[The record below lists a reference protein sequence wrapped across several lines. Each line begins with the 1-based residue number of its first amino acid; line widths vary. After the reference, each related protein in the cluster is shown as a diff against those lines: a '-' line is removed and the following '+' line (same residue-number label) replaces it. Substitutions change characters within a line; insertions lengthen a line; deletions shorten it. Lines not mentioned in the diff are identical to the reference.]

1 MLLLNQ
7 IAQIWE
13 ISFEKLVFL
22 RNQWTDD
29 PALSHWTKW
38 TVEGYEEFLS
48 KYSKKLH
55 PNHLFNISIKTKLAG
70 FYGKLSGYTMQ
81 DAQYSG
87 VRDHI
92 DRKLE
97 LCKESLEVLEKIL
110 PGLSSVKGNF
120 INLITK
126 LLAIGFW
133 PIFYCYQISN
143 HNLGLLLNEL
153 NMAINYV
160 TQLDT
165 DPDYGPSNAQQAE
178 IMKAYKYLG
187 KNFLEFNIFILTFK
201 KSFFFSEE
209 SIDLLQHE
217 QEGTFENALFT
228 ATVVGLLRSGYG
240 LPEELMI
247 KYAHLKYSAGGY

>member
-1 MLLLNQ
+1 
-7 IAQIWE
+7 
-13 ISFEKLVFL
+13 
-22 RNQWTDD
+22 
-29 PALSHWTKW
+29 
-38 TVEGYEEFLS
+38 
-48 KYSKKLH
+48 
-55 PNHLFNISIKTKLAG
+55 
-70 FYGKLSGYTMQ
+70 MQ

-126 LLAIGFW
+126 LLAIGFG

-187 KNFLEFNIFILTFK
+187 KNFLEFNIFILTFE
-201 KSFFFSEE
+201 KSFFFRGEHKS
-209 SIDLLQHE
+209 SP
-217 QEGTFENALFT
+217 A
-228 ATVVGLLRSGYG
+228 
-240 LPEELMI
+240 
-247 KYAHLKYSAGGY
+247 

>member
-1 MLLLNQ
+1 
-7 IAQIWE
+7 
-13 ISFEKLVFL
+13 
-22 RNQWTDD
+22 
-29 PALSHWTKW
+29 
-38 TVEGYEEFLS
+38 
-48 KYSKKLH
+48 
-55 PNHLFNISIKTKLAG
+55 
-70 FYGKLSGYTMQ
+70 
-81 DAQYSG
+81 
-87 VRDHI
+87 
-92 DRKLE
+92 
-97 LCKESLEVLEKIL
+97 
-110 PGLSSVKGNF
+110 
-120 INLITK
+120 
-126 LLAIGFW
+126 
-133 PIFYCYQISN
+133 
-143 HNLGLLLNEL
+143 
-153 NMAINYV
+153 MAINYV

-187 KNFLEFNIFILTFK
+187 KNFLEFNIFIQFNIFILTFK

>member
-1 MLLLNQ
+1 
-7 IAQIWE
+7 
-13 ISFEKLVFL
+13 
-22 RNQWTDD
+22 
-29 PALSHWTKW
+29 
-38 TVEGYEEFLS
+38 
-48 KYSKKLH
+48 
-55 PNHLFNISIKTKLAG
+55 
-70 FYGKLSGYTMQ
+70 
-81 DAQYSG
+81 
-87 VRDHI
+87 
-92 DRKLE
+92 
-97 LCKESLEVLEKIL
+97 
-110 PGLSSVKGNF
+110 
-120 INLITK
+120 
-126 LLAIGFW
+126 
-133 PIFYCYQISN
+133 
-143 HNLGLLLNEL
+143 
-153 NMAINYV
+153 MAINYV

-201 KSFFFSEE
+201 KSFFSEE

>member
-1 MLLLNQ
+1 
-7 IAQIWE
+7 
-13 ISFEKLVFL
+13 
-22 RNQWTDD
+22 
-29 PALSHWTKW
+29 
-38 TVEGYEEFLS
+38 
-48 KYSKKLH
+48 
-55 PNHLFNISIKTKLAG
+55 
-70 FYGKLSGYTMQ
+70 
-81 DAQYSG
+81 
-87 VRDHI
+87 
-92 DRKLE
+92 
-97 LCKESLEVLEKIL
+97 
-110 PGLSSVKGNF
+110 
-120 INLITK
+120 
-126 LLAIGFW
+126 
-133 PIFYCYQISN
+133 
-143 HNLGLLLNEL
+143 
-153 NMAINYV
+153 MAINYV

-201 KSFFFSEE
+201 KSFFFFSEE